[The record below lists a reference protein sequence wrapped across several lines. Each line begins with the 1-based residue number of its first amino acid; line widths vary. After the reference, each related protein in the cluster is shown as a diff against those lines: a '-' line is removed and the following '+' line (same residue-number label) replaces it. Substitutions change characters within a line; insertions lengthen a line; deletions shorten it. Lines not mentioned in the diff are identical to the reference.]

1 MLTTKQNKIIS
12 DLREEFAKLNKLPE
26 GKSKGGLINR
36 TEIDNAISESA
47 RILAEHH
54 AVSASLLKA
63 MKEKVSDDVKR
74 LNEDLEGMGLIA
86 LDTSDIYYAKGR
98 IKKPNSL
105 YDTYNIRWEYVCE
118 SKYIKLPNGTTHSYK
133 DEFSYIYVTYMVN
146 GNNYSDR
153 FKSIEEVFA
162 NENIKKCLISLYQ
175 YK

>member
-63 MKEKVSDDVKR
+63 MKAKVSDDVKR
-74 LNEDLEGMGLIA
+74 LNEDLEGMGIIA
-86 LDTSDIYYAKGR
+86 TDESDIYYAKGR
-98 IKKPNSL
+98 IKKPNSP
-105 YDTYNIRWEYVCE
+105 YDSYNIRWEYVCE
-118 SKYIKLPNGTTHSYK
+118 SKYLTLPDGTTHSYK
-133 DEFSYIYVTYMVN
+133 DEFSFIYVTYMLN
-146 GNNYSDR
+146 GNNYSGR

-162 NENIKKCLISLYQ
+162 DEKIKKCLMSLYQ